1 MISEYFIEFFN
12 RLERQ
17 GPGDDNYTE
26 LAFCLLDN
34 LPKNPRIL
42 DVGCGTGRQTLTL
55 AGIAPCEITAVDVF
69 DSFLNKLNENLKQET
84 LKGTITTLNASMLEL
99 PFEDEQF
106 DLIWSEGSIYIM
118 GFENGLKEWKRLLKP
133 GGYLVASEATWLRRD
148 IPEEILNFWTT
159 AYPEIGTVTEKLA
172 VIEQCGYQPLAH
184 LTLPEYGWQQNYYD
198 QMEAQK
204 QDFLDQYGD
213 VAEAREVVES
223 ELEMERNL
231 YQKYKDYYGYVFY
244 IMRKI

>member
-1 MISEYFIEFFN
+1 MISEYFIEFFS

-26 LAFCLLDN
+26 LAYCLLDN
-34 LPKNPRIL
+34 LPKNPLIL
-42 DVGCGTGRQTLTL
+42 DVGCGTGKQTLTL

-69 DSFLNKLNENLKQET
+69 DSFLNKLNEKLKHET

-106 DLIWSEGSIYIM
+106 DLIWSEGSIFIM
-118 GFENGLKEWKRLLKP
+118 GFEKGLKEWNRLLKP
-133 GGYLVASEATWLRRD
+133 RGYLVVSEATWLRGD
-148 IPEEILNFWTT
+148 IPVEILNFWTT
-159 AYPEIGTVTEKLA
+159 AYPEIGTVTEKLS
-172 VIEQCGYQPLAH
+172 VIEKSGYQPLAH

-204 QDFLDQYGD
+204 QDYLNQYGD
-213 VAEAREVVES
+213 VAEAREVVEN
-223 ELEMERNL
+223 ELEKEKNL
-231 YQKYKDYYGYVFY
+231 YKKYKEYYGYVFY